1 MLDSETH
8 FHRLKRCLIM
18 KGQGKIPAYLT
29 NTFLQTVYRNYLS
42 CIATVFLI
50 TTCYPDFNNLIS
62 IFCFIKLLHPVDLMN
77 SIHGMFLKD
86 FFTCCCAT
94 QNMNHIYLLFRCN
107 ITDRKYIPFR

>member
-1 MLDSETH
+1 MLVSETH
-8 FHRLKRCLIM
+8 FHRLKRCLIT

-29 NTFLQTVYRNYLS
+29 NTFLHTVYRNYLS

-77 SIHGMFLKD
+77 SIHGMFLKI
-86 FFTCCCAT
+86 FFHMLLC
-94 QNMNHIYLLFRCN
+94 NPEYEPYLSS
-107 ITDRKYIPFR
+107 IQM